1 MICNRSHGV
10 CDLLCL
16 QTQLTDAQK
25 RIADLEVE
33 LAAAKFSASS
43 AEPVPCFKCLRMEPA
58 FREVLA
64 QRSLRPSTFS
74 QAWRRT
80 GEYNE
85 VRSSAFAN
93 FVTHSGGT
101 PRKVGCVVMFCF
113 LIWRSKM
120 CLLTFIELL
129 AAASRWQD
137 TDSTTTLPC
146 AMIQLVL
153 PLSLQNKAHARLLL
167 LQLSIQNMSATRT

>member
-1 MICNRSHGV
+1 MICIRSHGV

-25 RIADLEVE
+25 RITDLEVE

-74 QAWRRT
+74 LAWRRT

-101 PRKVGCVVMFCF
+101 PRKVGCVVMFCLF
-113 LIWRSKM
+113 FWRFRM
-120 CLLTFIELL
+120 CLLTFIELS
-129 AAASRWQD
+129 AGAICWQN
-137 TDSTTTLPC
+137 T
-146 AMIQLVL
+146 I
-153 PLSLQNKAHARLLL
+153 N
-167 LQLSIQNMSATRT
+167 